1 MCLGEIIIERIR
13 SSERKTTEQQT
24 VENEAGWR
32 GLSGGAGK
40 SCPLTL

>member
-1 MCLGEIIIERIR
+1 MCLGEIITERIR
-13 SSERKTTEQQT
+13 SSEKKTTEQQT
-24 VENEAGWR
+24 VENQVGWR